1 MTFSLE
7 QIRRAR
13 ELARE
18 RRKHSAIQR
27 LLIDEFNLRPAQ
39 CRALLMTPP
48 SCVSTDRS
56 ESGRA
61 LYCIQQED
69 APDHWIKD
77 LYFKMEVRA
86 YLRARF
92 MSRVKAC
99 SYRVVDQTTN
109 DVKAIVRDGQ
119 DLIG

>member
-1 MTFSLE
+1 M
-7 QIRRAR
+7 
-13 ELARE
+13 
-18 RRKHSAIQR
+18 
-27 LLIDEFNLRPAQ
+27 PG
-39 CRALLMTPP
+39 
-48 SCVSTDRS
+48 CVSTDRS

-77 LYFKMEVRA
+77 LCFKTEVRA
-86 YLRARF
+86 YLRARV

-109 DVKAIVRDGQ
+109 AVKAIVRDGQ